1 MTLKRVKNYD
11 LFATGDAC
19 IFSMAGE
26 PEYMYEN
33 ITPSKHYNGYI
44 KHVNTQYN
52 EFTVVITDDT
62 GKPRSIT
69 HFADPVRTPIGIPLY
84 FLMEV
89 LMDHATYKDRLQSR
103 EKKDL
108 KYVEKVAQETREK
121 AVKRRTDG
129 EAEWSGLKDY

>member
-26 PEYMYEN
+26 PEYMYKN

-52 EFTVVITDDT
+52 EFTVVITDDA

-69 HFADPVRTPIGIPLY
+69 HFADPTRTPVGIELY
-84 FLMEV
+84 YMLDV
-89 LMDHATYKDRLQSR
+89 LLDEATYKERLR
-103 EKKDL
+103 
-108 KYVEKVAQETREK
+108 TREK
-121 AVKRRTDG
+121 REIKYQEKRHQENLERAALRREEG
-129 EAEWSGLKDY
+129 NNAWNQLKDY